1 VFSPYEERH
10 SMTKDAK
17 NNRRARRLPP
27 VPGDRVG
34 RLVVSGRPY
43 RRDDGQTMVPAD
55 CDCGE
60 STALVFRNWGQ
71 TKSCGCLQKE
81 RASET
86 FTKHGQGTSRLY
98 KVWTGLKQR
107 CENPR
112 KNSYANY
119 GARGI
124 YVCDEWQDFEVFA
137 AWADENGYDGKLD
150 IDRIDND
157 GPYSPENCHWV
168 TRSENLRNTRR
179 SRKLTALGETQT
191 MIAWSEDERCQVSY
205 AALEKRL
212 RMDWDPEDAI
222 LTPKGRWNPKR
233 KVSS

>member
-1 VFSPYEERH
+1 MPTGIKREPPSPGE
-10 SMTKDAK
+10 
-17 NNRRARRLPP
+17 
-27 VPGDRVG
+27 RVG
-34 RLVVSGRPY
+34 RLVASGTE
-43 RRDDGQTMVPAD
+43 RDHERKQTRVVAM

-60 STALVFRNWGQ
+60 ETSVLFRNWGRA
-71 TKSCGCLQKE
+71 KSCGCLQRD

-86 FTKHGQGTSRLY
+86 FTKHGQGTSRVY
-98 KVWTGLKQR
+98 KVWTGMKQR
-107 CENPR
+107 CANPNNDEY
-112 KNSYANY
+112 KNY
-119 GARGI
+119 GDRGV

-137 AWADENGYDGKLD
+137 AWAEENGYDGKLD

-179 SRKLTALGETQT
+179 SRKLTALGETKT

-205 AALEKRL
+205 VTLSSRI
-212 RMDWDPEDAI
+212 RRDWNPEDAI

-233 KVSS
+233 KASS